1 MPLKILDTSD
11 LEALLEMVRP
21 LAWQA
26 SDRLRQYYR
35 GDIALDIEDKQGG
48 PVTTADRTV
57 DAFLRQNLEAEL
69 DPEQFGYLTEETY
82 QPGPAIPQPYQWL
95 IDPLDGTQ
103 DFIHHT
109 GDYAIHIALV
119 HQHRPIL
126 AVVAWPERQALY
138 TAIVGQG
145 TYRETAQGRQR
156 LSIPP
161 TPPVDVEVNADANI
175 LDDLRILV
183 SRTHTSDR
191 LQAFMQEL
199 PRPTLIPMGS
209 IGCKIAAICQGE
221 GDVYLGVPSRSAPKD
236 WDLAAPDLILQ
247 EAGGQLVYLDQSLPH
262 YNRGDVEH
270 WSGYVA
276 ASGNIL
282 TALSHRA
289 QAYFG

>member
-1 MPLKILDTSD
+1 MLMTPD

-26 SDRLRQYYR
+26 SDRLGQYYR
-35 GDIALDIEDKQGG
+35 GDIPLEIEDKQGG
-48 PVTTADRTV
+48 PVTAADRAV
-57 DAFLRQNLEAEL
+57 DAFLRENLQAEL

-82 QPGPAIPQPYQWL
+82 QPGPPLTQPYQWL

-103 DFIHHT
+103 DFIRGT

-145 TYRETAQGRQR
+145 TYRETRHQR
-156 LSIPP
+156 EQLVIAP
-161 TPPVDVEVNADANI
+161 TATLAG
-175 LDDLRILV
+175 LRILV

-191 LQAFMQEL
+191 LAAFIDQL
-199 PRPTLIPMGS
+199 PSPTLIPMGS

-221 GDVYLGVPSRSAPKD
+221 GDVYLAMPTRSAPKD

-247 EAGGQLVYLDQSLPH
+247 EAGGQLVYLDQSVPQ

-270 WSGYVA
+270 WSGYGA
-276 ASGNIL
+276 ASGNLL
-282 TALSHRA
+282 TDLCHRA